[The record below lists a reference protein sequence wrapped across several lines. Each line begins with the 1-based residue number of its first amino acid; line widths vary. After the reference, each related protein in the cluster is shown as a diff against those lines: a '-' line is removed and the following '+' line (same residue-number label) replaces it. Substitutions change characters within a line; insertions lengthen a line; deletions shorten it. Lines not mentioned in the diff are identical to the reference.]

1 MKPNF
6 TGTWK
11 LIRGESEFGY
21 LPEPKFR
28 QDLIEHTDPKFR
40 VVTHQIDSN
49 GDNTVERNLIIGA
62 AGIEVAILGRPR
74 LISASWDGEELVL
87 ETRSMVSGKERLL
100 EDRWSVDPDEFHLR
114 VTRVHHLPGGVVRQ
128 ALRFRAV
135 L

>member
-1 MKPNF
+1 MRPNF
-6 TGTWK
+6 SGTWK

-28 QDLIEHTDPKFR
+28 QDVIEHREPDFR

-49 GDNTVERNLIIGA
+49 GDNTVERKLVIGA
-62 AGIEVAILGRPR
+62 DSVEVSILGRPR
-74 LISASWDGEELVL
+74 LISAHWDGEDLVL

-100 EDRWSVDPDEFHLR
+100 EDRWQVDPDEFHLR